1 MGLKMQLS
9 TAAANILIS
18 NIKKKML
25 IMQVNGSTAT
35 VTLLVTSDGNGG
47 YFSLEIVNRETAEN
61 WSQNWKRLMR
71 N

>member
-1 MGLKMQLS
+1 
-9 TAAANILIS
+9 
-18 NIKKKML
+18 
-25 IMQVNGSTAT
+25 MQVNGSTAT

>member
-61 WSQNWKRLMR
+61 WSQHWKRLMR